1 MIVVNKRGFI
11 GEVVIQRPEK
21 LNAITLEMRRRI
33 GEAAEALDADRE
45 VKVVV
50 FKGFG
55 GRAFS
60 AGGDVGEFLGVGPGQ
75 LLEWGETIHAVEKI
89 SKPTIAA
96 IDGYALGAGLELAL
110 ACDIRI
116 ATPKSVLGLPEVKLG
131 MVPASGGITRL
142 VKAVGLS
149 RALYMLML
157 GARLDAETAKA
168 WGLVHEVVAEE
179 QLDKRVEE
187 VAAQLASL
195 PPLALRAV
203 KRLARLAADSPEA
216 SGLEL
221 ERLAFGLLRYSE
233 DFAEG
238 VRAFAEKREPKFK
251 GA

>member
-1 MIVVNKRGFI
+1 
-11 GEVVIQRPEK
+11 
-21 LNAITLEMRRRI
+21 
-33 GEAAEALDADRE
+33 
-45 VKVVV
+45 
-50 FKGFG
+50 
-55 GRAFS
+55 
-60 AGGDVGEFLGVGPGQ
+60 
-75 LLEWGETIHAVEKI
+75 AVEKI

-116 ATPKSVLGLPEVKLG
+116 ATPKSILGLPEVKLG

-157 GARLDAETAKA
+157 GARLDAETAKS

-187 VAAQLASL
+187 IAAQLASL
-195 PPLALRAV
+195 SPLALRAV

-238 VRAFAEKREPKFK
+238 VRAFMEKREPKFK